1 MIADLS
7 LEQLTE
13 RYAPRIRKTLAADRQ
28 FVKAEFTHDGSHIV
42 TVGYDASVRLWST
55 DADEPQQVA
64 LDDSHQGWVTG
75 LAVHTTETRVY
86 TSDSF
91 GTLSCFNYANNT
103 LQSAW
108 SNSDAHDGWIRE
120 LALAPDGKTLVS
132 VSRDQ
137 TICTWDPNTGAR
149 RNTFEGNGADIYTAA
164 WHPDSTAFATGD
176 AKGNVVY
183 RNANTGKVI
192 KNFDATELFAVQRL
206 QDVGGVQSLTFS
218 LDGKTLYA
226 GGCKP
231 NNGGN
236 VQGVPLVF
244 SFDLAGKK
252 PDERLELGASSDVY
266 VRNITMHP
274 DGFMLAV
281 TNGNPGIGKLQ
292 LHRFGDEKPFY
303 VNTTLLNC
311 HHISLH
317 PNNRDFA
324 VTTTSRG
331 SNGNGRPLKDGKYV
345 GSHSPV
351 HILTFDAPV
360 EDTPS

>member
-7 LEQLTE
+7 IEQLIE
-13 RYAPRIRKTLAADRQ
+13 QYKPRIKKTFAADRQ
-28 FVKAEFTHDGSHIV
+28 FVKAEFTNDGSHIV
-42 TVGYDASVRLWST
+42 TVGYDASVRLWAT
-55 DADEPQQVA
+55 DSDEPQQVS
-64 LDDSHQGWVTG
+64 LDESHQGWVTG
-75 LAVHTTETRVY
+75 LAVHSTNARIF

-91 GTLSCFNYANNT
+91 ATLTCFDYTNGTL
-103 LQSAW
+103 QPVW
-108 SNSDAHDGWIRE
+108 SNSEAHDGWIRE
-120 LALAPDGKTLVS
+120 LALAPDGKTLAS

-137 TICTWDPNTGAR
+137 TIRTWDPNTGNQRDA
-149 RNTFEGNGADIYTAA
+149 FQGHGADIYTVA

-176 AKGNVVY
+176 AKGNVIY
-183 RNANTGKVI
+183 RDAKSGAI
-192 KNFDATELFAVQRL
+192 KKEFDASELFAVQRL

-218 LDGKTLYA
+218 LDGNTLFA

-244 SFDLAGKK
+244 RFDLAGNQ
-252 PDERLELGASSDVY
+252 PVERLELGVSSDVY

-292 LHRFGDEKPFY
+292 FHRFGDDKPFY
-303 VNTTLLNC
+303 VNSKLLNC

-317 PNNRDFA
+317 PNKRDFA

-331 SNGNGRPLKDGKYV
+331 SNGNGRPLKDGEYV

-351 HILTFDAPV
+351 HVLTFDPPAEEAP
-360 EDTPS
+360 S